1 MRRLLVILSGFL
13 LFLLTGCKNHPE
25 DGIRFHEGKSRWF
38 FSNGMIGVVFRPASG
53 EYDIFRC
60 TDRERIISGACLKVD
75 ADSTSEPGRA
85 AACLLADFIHAADT
99 GRYLTI
105 TSTKEGKPGLT
116 LRFGLLPEQAYM
128 VIYGGVINS
137 TGTVMQV
144 HDISVITGGS
154 LYDGKTLVP
163 DFRMLDGN
171 AGGEDTRVT
180 QKPEKKCRNN
190 VMLMWGEPDERE
202 VLVAGGLT
210 YHEMEKYVKIKEKG
224 KRKKEKVG
232 VGVSEGVVVR
242 LDAGKVGLAEQAP
255 YAIRAVTGRRFYW
268 ATGYEEVY
276 DDILYDASDVVLAIS
291 GLKKNTDYFIE
302 VAWSDDA
309 DSRVQSVGW
318 SWSDGP
324 LNPLLGARKLP
335 SHGAGDSPE
344 SILINLPDE
353 VVTGDTLFIHIRNE
367 GGINAVLSDFALHEG
382 QVKEEQNGKARS
394 VDESGGIPANLILDL
409 FASDPVGKRVDPGR
423 MWLPEDAFYVSVGHA
438 NPFEALEEYGR
449 VLKDFQKINLEY
461 YTFPTVCLWYAQHWA
476 YGGGPSVNDAP
487 GAVEEMDRA
496 IRSGFLRYSTVAIRL
511 VPDAYEENNEQG
523 WWDEKHWQM
532 YGTGKYANPPDRN
545 VDVAPGHYK
554 KPYEK
559 TWKWAQ
565 AIISRGGIPLTY
577 FQTGRRSEDYV
588 ATHPGHMLFNR
599 TDVTV
604 PDDDFMIRGK
614 GGYDFTDPGFV
625 AHMEE
630 VYRNLAEGG
639 VQGLMYDY
647 PYTARARFGGM
658 EDVYSTMA
666 AAYRKMFQLAR
677 TGLGEDAYLDERNL
691 DYGSDITL
699 GIVSSQRIWGDT
711 DRMSPLMVTRGAL
724 RWYKNRQV
732 ISYDMDA
739 KNLLKVQPANRDGIR
754 KMLTLMYT
762 TCGRFLSANS
772 FDRLTPDIL
781 RDLSRIFPYPDT
793 WISARPVD
801 AFSSKFPEIFVFNPD
816 PGWFQLVVYNPDNT
830 KPLTRNLDLNSS
842 AYFNAMAL
850 DPGRT
855 YYVYEFWDDHLLPEF
870 AGDEILKV
878 DLRPGEAKMLSIREK
893 KDYPQLLSTD
903 RHLMQGLVE
912 TRGITWD
919 PGKQVLRGEVNL
931 VQDEF
936 LQMVFA
942 LNGYQAVALN
952 LEDGLASIREKDRK
966 ILRTVWISGQPGWHI
981 FTLEFN
987 KR

>member
-1 MRRLLVILSGFL
+1 MKYVPILIVSASFILLSGC
-13 LFLLTGCKNHPE
+13 TDQPA
-25 DGIRFHEGKSRWF
+25 GIRFDEGKSRWF
-38 FSNGMIGVVFRPASG
+38 FSNGMISVVFRPASG

-60 TDRERIISGACLKVD
+60 TDRQQIISGACLKVE

-85 AACLLADFIHAADT
+85 ATCSLTDFIHGADT
-99 GRYLTI
+99 GKYLTI
-105 TSTKEGKPGLT
+105 TSTKEGKPGLN
-116 LRFGLLPEQAYM
+116 LRFGLLPDQAFM
-128 VIYGGVINS
+128 VINGGVINS
-137 TGTVMQV
+137 TGSVMQV

-154 LYDGKTLVP
+154 LYEGKTLEP
-163 DFRMLDGN
+163 DFRILDGN

-180 QKPEKKCRNN
+180 RKPELKCRNN
-190 VMLMWGEPDERE
+190 FLLTWGQPEKRE

-210 YHEMEKYVKIKEKG
+210 YHEMEKYVEVKEKG
-224 KRKKEKVG
+224 ERKKEEVG
-232 VGVSEGVVVR
+232 VKEEGVVR
-242 LDAGKVGLAEQAP
+242 FNAGKVNLVEQAP
-255 YAIRAVTGRRFYW
+255 YTIKAVTGKRFYW

-291 GLKKNTDYFIE
+291 GLKKKTGYFIE
-302 VAWSDDA
+302 IAWSDDA

-318 SWSDGP
+318 SWSGGVV
-324 LNPLLGARKLP
+324 NPLLTAHKLP

-344 SILINLPDE
+344 SILLNLPNE
-353 VVTGDTLFIHIRNE
+353 VATGDTLFIHIRNE

-382 QVKEEQNGKARS
+382 LVTEEQNGKARPL
-394 VDESGGIPANLILDL
+394 DETGGLPGNLLL
-409 FASDPVGKRVDPGR
+409 NLYASDPVGKRVDPGQF
-423 MWLPEDAFYVSVGHA
+423 WLPEDAFFVSVGHS

-449 VLKDFQKINLEY
+449 VLKDFQKIDLEY
-461 YTFPTVCLWYAQHWA
+461 YTFPTVCLWYAHLGD
-476 YGGGPSVNDAP
+476 YGGGPSINDAP

-496 IRSGFLRYSTVAIRL
+496 VRSGFLRYSPVAIRL

-545 VDVAPGHYK
+545 CDVAPGHYK
-554 KPYEK
+554 KPYE
-559 TWKWAQ
+559 TTRKWAQ
-565 AIISRGGIPLTY
+565 AIRERGGIPLTY

-588 ATHPGHMLFNR
+588 IAHPDHMLFNR
-599 TDVTV
+599 TDVKV

-625 AHMEE
+625 AHMQE

-658 EDVYSTMA
+658 EDQYSTMA
-666 AAYRKMFQLAR
+666 AAYRQTFQLAR
-677 TGLGEDAYLDERNL
+677 TGLGPDAYLDERNL

-711 DRMSPLMVTRGAL
+711 DKMSPLMITRGAL
-724 RWYKNRQV
+724 RWYKNRLV
-732 ISYDMDA
+732 VSYDMDA
-739 KNLLKVQPANRDGIR
+739 KNLLKVQPANRDGVR

-781 RDLSRIFPYPDT
+781 HDLSRIFPYPDS

-801 AFSSKFPEIFVFNPD
+801 AFSSRFPELFVFNPD
-816 PGWFQLVVYNPDNT
+816 PGWFQLVVYNPDNEQSAT
-830 KPLTRNLDLNSS
+830 KKIDFNSPNH
-842 AYFNAMAL
+842 FGAMAL
-850 DPGRT
+850 DPGKT
-855 YYVYEFWDDHLLPEF
+855 YYAYEFWDDQLVDQF
-870 AGDEILKV
+870 TGAEILAV

-893 KDYPQLLSTD
+893 IERPQLLSTN

-919 PGKQVLRGEVNL
+919 PEKMLLRGEANL
-931 VQDEF
+931 VQDEY

-942 LNGYQAVALN
+942 LNGYQAISLN
-952 LEDGLASIREKDRK
+952 LDDGVASIRDQDQK
-966 ILRTVWISGQPGWHI
+966 ILKTTWASDRPGWHI
-981 FTLEFN
+981 FTLGFKN
-987 KR
+987 R